1 MSNVARRV
9 CVAALLV
16 LVAAAAVRDVVLL
29 GRFANEKPF
38 GKYLKLADSVV
49 AGKLPADRM
58 NDVSPLYLWSVSA
71 GRAIGLTPR
80 ALSWLQ
86 LLATLL
92 ATLLA
97 ALTARKMAG
106 DIAGLLAA
114 LALLASRT
122 VVFNATELEPEV
134 LILLLNA
141 LALWLLLGK
150 ERPSPFLGGMAA
162 AASVMTRP
170 TAILPL
176 IVLAAIA
183 ARDRWTRFLAGAA
196 IPIAVILGVN
206 IAVTRQPVVMNG
218 GTVFYE
224 GLNAHASGY
233 AGVRPSVV
241 DDLRAW
247 DPSISGESDPLH
259 VAFRKIVSRI
269 HHHTATPDETN
280 GYWTGRALAF
290 AREFPA
296 AAARLTLRK
305 LFFAMHSYE
314 AWDVRRTEERS
325 ANAGALWL
333 PFGLLFALALVSLA
347 RKKGERTRRPIP
359 IGSLAC
365 IVAVYIAAMAI
376 FHVTS
381 RQRNALMPAVAILAG
396 VAITQLD
403 VKRGAAVVLVTLLL
417 TYDYGPQREHRYF
430 EREKLI
436 VNYGGIRD
444 PAVLSTYPVG
454 VDRDIPI
461 APAAAVR
468 DACLRELAHADSD
481 ARRFDIANGLLIAGE
496 WETAERILGA
506 IESDGYRPWRGLAAV
521 SSVAFYRSIALL
533 HLHRTADARTELLRA
548 QREAPADDAVLALTA
563 VALRD
568 RESARRLFAIY
579 DPFTAR
585 LAVVRAFIV
594 LRRLPEALNA
604 ANTLTHDLP
613 EWKRAALI
621 AAELRDYA
629 GR

>member
-1 MSNVARRV
+1 MSNVARHV
-9 CVAALLV
+9 CAAALLV

-29 GRFANEKPF
+29 GRFASAVPF
-38 GKYLKLADSVV
+38 GKYLTLADSVV

-58 NDVSPLYLWSVSA
+58 NDVSPLYLWSMSA
-71 GRAIGLTPR
+71 GRAIRLTPQ
-80 ALSWLQ
+80 ALSWIQ
-86 LLATLL
+86 LIATLL
-92 ATLLA
+92 AALLA
-97 ALTARKMAG
+97 ALTARRLAG
-106 DIAGLLAA
+106 DIAGLATA

-141 LALWLLLGK
+141 VALWLLLGK
-150 ERPSPFLGGMAA
+150 ERSSPFLGGMAA

-176 IVLAAIA
+176 LVLAVLAAH
-183 ARDRWTRFLAGAA
+183 DRWKRFLAGAA
-196 IPIAVILGVN
+196 IPIVVILGIN
-206 IAVTRQPVVMNG
+206 IAVTHQPIVMNG
-218 GTVFYE
+218 GTVLYE
-224 GLNAHASGY
+224 GLNPHASGY

-241 DDLRAW
+241 DDLRIW
-247 DPSISGESDPLH
+247 DPSISGEADPLH

-269 HHHTATPDETN
+269 HHDNAAPEETN
-280 GYWTGRALAF
+280 RYWTGKALAF

-296 AAARLTLRK
+296 AAARLTARK

-325 ANAGALWL
+325 ASAGVLWL
-333 PFGLLFALALVSLA
+333 PFGLLFALALVAPVVSRGDRRILA
-347 RKKGERTRRPIP
+347 
-359 IGSLAC
+359 LAC
-365 IVAVYIAAMAI
+365 IVAVYVCAMAL

-381 RQRNALMPAVAILAG
+381 RQRNALMPAIAILAG
-396 VAITQLD
+396 VAVTQIDL
-403 VKRGAAVVLVTLLL
+403 KRAAAVVLVTVLL
-417 TYDYGPQREHRYF
+417 TYNYAPQREQSYF
-430 EREKLI
+430 EREKLV

-444 PAVLSTYPVG
+444 PALLTTYPVG

-468 DACLRELAHADSD
+468 DASLRELARADSD

-496 WETAERILGA
+496 WETAERILRA
-506 IESDGYRPWRGLAAV
+506 LETDGYRPWRGLAVV

-533 HLHRTADARTELLRA
+533 HLHRPVDARTELLRA
-548 QREAPADDAVLALTA
+548 QREAPADDSVLALTA
-563 VALRD
+563 IAFRD

-585 LAVVRAFIV
+585 LAIVRAFMV
-594 LRRLPEALNA
+594 LRRLPQALDA
-604 ANTLTHDLP
+604 ASALTRDLP

-629 GR
+629 HSS